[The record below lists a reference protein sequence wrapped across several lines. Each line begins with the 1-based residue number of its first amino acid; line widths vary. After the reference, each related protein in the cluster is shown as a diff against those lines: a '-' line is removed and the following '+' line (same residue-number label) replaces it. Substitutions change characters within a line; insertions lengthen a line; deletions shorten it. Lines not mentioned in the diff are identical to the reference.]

1 MRPSPPDARAE
12 TCAFAVK
19 LLPSPADAG
28 QVNPPNGQLLATAD
42 HAASAAL
49 RELPEALVIVF
60 DRQLRFVLTAGQ
72 AIERMG
78 DPDICREGN
87 YVADAFPAEFWERFE
102 PLFSSALEGETR
114 TREIWTS
121 EERHCLMVD
130 AGPLCSDGGP
140 ASRDCSNVD
149 GGVAVVLD
157 ITARRRADLISAPRR
172 TEGFEEVFEHAP
184 IGTGLIDNE
193 GRWLLVNRALCEI
206 TGYTSDELVGKRFDG
221 IMHPEDAVNDAIERR
236 RLQDGEIPAYQVE
249 KRYFDAAGETVSAIL
264 SMSLVRDRDGQPL
277 HYIAQ
282 LQDISARKEL
292 EEQLLSLADHDPL
305 TGLRNRRLFE
315 HDLRLQLGRCHRYGE
330 TAGLMV
336 IDLDGFRELNRQFGS
351 AVGDETLRSVSR
363 ALTRRLRETDLIGR
377 LGGDEFA
384 VLLPHADEE
393 GLSVVVEGLERV
405 IPACSVDAGAGVVHP
420 AASIGFTLVHQRSP
434 ELRQVLVDAERAL
447 NAAKRA
453 KA

>member
-1 MRPSPPDARAE
+1 MGPD
-12 TCAFAVK
+12 
-19 LLPSPADAG
+19 
-28 QVNPPNGQLLATAD
+28 QLLADAD

-78 DPDICREGN
+78 DPEICQEGN

-114 TREIWTS
+114 TREIWTA

-140 ASRDCSNVD
+140 PAEDLSNVE
-149 GGVAVVLD
+149 GGFAVVLD
-157 ITARRRADLISAPRR
+157 ITARRHADLLNPRR
-172 TEGFEEVFEHAP
+172 SQGFEEVFEHAP
-184 IGTGLIDNE
+184 IGTGLIDVE

-206 TGYTSDELVGKRFDG
+206 TGYTSDELVGKRYDG
-221 IMHPEDAVNDAIERR
+221 IMHPEDMGNDESDRR
-236 RLQDGEIPAYQVE
+236 RLAAGEIPAYQVE
-249 KRYFDAAGETVSAIL
+249 KRYFDAAGETISAIL
-264 SMSLVRDRDGQPL
+264 SMSLVRDRSGAPL

-336 IDLDGFRELNRQFGS
+336 IDLDGFRELNRRHGKS
-351 AVGDETLRSVSR
+351 VGDDTLKAVAR

-393 GLSVVVEGLERV
+393 GLAVVAEGLARV
-405 IPACSVDAGAGVVHP
+405 IPACSVDAGDGVVHP
-420 AASIGFTLVHQRSP
+420 TASIGFTLVHQRSSDMR
-434 ELRQVLVDAERAL
+434 EVLVDAEHSL
-447 NAAKRA
+447 SAAKRA
-453 KA
+453 VV

>member
-1 MRPSPPDARAE
+1 MN
-12 TCAFAVK
+12 
-19 LLPSPADAG
+19 G
-28 QVNPPNGQLLATAD
+28 PNGLLATAD

-78 DPDICREGN
+78 DPDICGAGN

-114 TREIWTS
+114 TREIWTA

-130 AGPLCSDGGP
+130 AGPLCGDGGP
-140 ASRDCSNVD
+140 ATSDCSNVD

-157 ITARRRADLISAPRR
+157 ITARRRADLTTPRR
-172 TEGFEEVFEHAP
+172 TEGFEEVFEFAP
-184 IGTGLIDNE
+184 IGTGLIDTE

-221 IMHPEDAVNDAIERR
+221 IMHPEDAVNDSVERR

-264 SMSLVRDRDGQPL
+264 SMSLVRDREGQPL

-292 EEQLLSLADHDPL
+292 EEQLMGLADHDPL

-336 IDLDGFRELNRQFGS
+336 VDLDGFRELNRQFGS
-351 AVGDETLRSVSR
+351 IVGDEALKSVSR
-363 ALTRRLRETDLIGR
+363 ALTRRLRETDLVGR
-377 LGGDEFA
+377 IGGDEFA

-393 GLSVVVEGLERV
+393 GLAVVAEGLGRV
-405 IPACSVDAGAGVVHP
+405 IPACSVDAGVGVVHP
-420 AASIGFTLVHQRSP
+420 SASIGYTLVHQRSP
-434 ELRQVLVDAERAL
+434 DMRQVLVEAERAL
-447 NAAKRA
+447 NVAKRA
-453 KA
+453 KV

>member
-1 MRPSPPDARAE
+1 MGPD
-12 TCAFAVK
+12 
-19 LLPSPADAG
+19 
-28 QVNPPNGQLLATAD
+28 QLLADAD

-78 DPDICREGN
+78 DPDICGAGN

-114 TREIWTS
+114 TREIWTA

-130 AGPLCSDGGP
+130 AGPLCGDGGP
-140 ASRDCSNVD
+140 ATSDCSNVD

-157 ITARRRADLISAPRR
+157 ITARRRADLTTPRR
-172 TEGFEEVFEHAP
+172 TEGFEEVFEFAP
-184 IGTGLIDNE
+184 IGTGLIDTE

-221 IMHPEDAVNDAIERR
+221 IMHPEDAVNDSVERR

-264 SMSLVRDRDGQPL
+264 SMSLVRDREGQPL

-292 EEQLLSLADHDPL
+292 EEQLMGLADHDPL

-336 IDLDGFRELNRQFGS
+336 VDLDGFRELNRQFGS
-351 AVGDETLRSVSR
+351 IVGDEALKSVSR
-363 ALTRRLRETDLIGR
+363 ALTRRLRETDLVGR
-377 LGGDEFA
+377 IGGDEFA

-393 GLSVVVEGLERV
+393 GLAVVAEGLARV
-405 IPACSVDAGAGVVHP
+405 IPACSVDAGEGVVHP
-420 AASIGFTLVHQRSP
+420 TATIGFTLVHQRSGDLH
-434 ELRQVLVDAERAL
+434 EVLVDAERAL
-447 NAAKRA
+447 RSAKLTV
-453 KA
+453 

>member
-1 MRPSPPDARAE
+1 MGPD
-12 TCAFAVK
+12 
-19 LLPSPADAG
+19 
-28 QVNPPNGQLLATAD
+28 QLLASAD
-42 HAASAAL
+42 HAATAAL

-78 DPDICREGN
+78 DPEICREGN

-114 TREIWTS
+114 TREIWTA

-130 AGPLCSDGGP
+130 AGPLCTDGGP
-140 ASRDCSNVD
+140 AAEDLSNVD

-157 ITARRRADLISAPRR
+157 ITARRHADMMAPRR
-172 TEGFEEVFEHAP
+172 TEGFEEVFEYAP
-184 IGTGLIDNE
+184 IGTGLIDTE

-206 TGYTSDELVGKRFDG
+206 TGYTSDELVGKRYDG
-221 IMHPEDAVNDAIERR
+221 IIHAEDANNDDADRR
-236 RLQDGEIPAYQVE
+236 RLAAGEIPAYQVE

-264 SMSLVRDRDGQPL
+264 SMSLVRDRAGRPL

-292 EEQLLSLADHDPL
+292 EEQLLNLADHDPL

-336 IDLDGFRELNRQFGS
+336 IDLDGFRALNGRHGTCI
-351 AVGDETLRSVSR
+351 GDETLRAVAR
-363 ALTRRLRETDLIGR
+363 GLTRRLRETDLIGR

-393 GLSVVVEGLERV
+393 GLAVVAEGLARV
-405 IPACSVDAGAGVVHP
+405 IPACSVDAGEGVVHP
-420 AASIGFTLVHQRSP
+420 TATIGFTLVHQRSGDLH
-434 ELRQVLVDAERAL
+434 EVLVEAERAL
-447 NAAKRA
+447 RSAKLTV
-453 KA
+453 

>member
-1 MRPSPPDARAE
+1 M
-12 TCAFAVK
+12 
-19 LLPSPADAG
+19 
-28 QVNPPNGQLLATAD
+28 NPPNGQLLASAD
-42 HAASAAL
+42 HAAGAAL

-60 DRQLRFVLTAGQ
+60 DRRLRFVLTAGQ

-114 TREIWTS
+114 TREIWTA

-140 ASRDCSNVD
+140 ASEDCSNVD

-157 ITARRRADLISAPRR
+157 ITARRRADLMAPRR

-184 IGTGLIDNE
+184 IGTGLIDTE

-206 TGYTSDELVGKRFDG
+206 TGYTSDELVGKRIDG
-221 IMHPEDAVNDAIERR
+221 IMHPEDAANDTVERR
-236 RLQDGEIPAYQVE
+236 RLADGEIAAYQVE

-264 SMSLVRDRDGQPL
+264 SMSLVRDRQGRAL

-315 HDLRLQLGRCHRYGE
+315 HDLRLQLGRCRRYGE

-336 IDLDGFRELNRQFGS
+336 LDLDGFRELNRQFGT
-351 AVGDETLRSVSR
+351 AVGDETLRAVGR

-377 LGGDEFA
+377 IGGDEFA

-393 GLSVVVEGLERV
+393 GLAVVAEGLGRV
-405 IPACSVDAGAGVVHP
+405 IPACSVDAGVGVVHP
-420 AASIGFTLVHQRSP
+420 AASVGFTLIHQRSGD
-434 ELRQVLVDAERAL
+434 LRDVLVDAERAL

-453 KA
+453 KV

>member
-1 MRPSPPDARAE
+1 MGPE
-12 TCAFAVK
+12 
-19 LLPSPADAG
+19 
-28 QVNPPNGQLLATAD
+28 QLLETAD

-78 DPDICREGN
+78 DPEICAEGN
-87 YVADAFPAEFWERFE
+87 YLADAFPAEFWERFE

-121 EERHCLMVD
+121 GERHCLMVD
-130 AGPLCSDGGP
+130 AGPLCTDGGP
-140 ASRDCSNVD
+140 PAEDLSNVD

-157 ITARRRADLISAPRR
+157 ITARRHADLMTPRR
-172 TEGFEEVFEHAP
+172 TEGFEEVFEQAP
-184 IGTGLIDNE
+184 IGTGLIDTE

-206 TGYTSDELVGKRFDG
+206 TGYTSDELVGKRYDG
-221 IMHPEDAVNDAIERR
+221 IMHPEDAGNDATERR
-236 RLQDGEIPAYQVE
+236 RLIAGEIPAFQVE

-264 SMSLVRDRDGQPL
+264 SMSLIRDRAGRAL
-277 HYIAQ
+277 HFVAQ

-336 IDLDGFRELNRQFGS
+336 IDLDGFRALNARFG
-351 AVGDETLRSVSR
+351 TSVADDALKSVAR

-377 LGGDEFA
+377 IGGDEFA
-384 VLLPHADEE
+384 VLLPHADEDGLAVVAE
-393 GLSVVVEGLERV
+393 GLQRV
-405 IPACSVDAGAGVVHP
+405 IPACSVDAGDAVVHP
-420 AASIGFTLVHQRSP
+420 TATIGYTLVHQRSKD
-434 ELRQVLVDAERAL
+434 LRGVLIEAEQALLDA
-447 NAAKRA
+447 KHSG
-453 KA
+453 

>member
-1 MRPSPPDARAE
+1 V
-12 TCAFAVK
+12 T
-19 LLPSPADAG
+19 ADVWR
-28 QVNPPNGQLLATAD
+28 VNPPNGQLLATAD

-114 TREIWTS
+114 TREIWTA

-140 ASRDCSNVD
+140 AAADCANVD

-157 ITARRRADLISAPRR
+157 ITARRRADLMTPRR
-172 TEGFEEVFEHAP
+172 TEGFEEVFEYAP
-184 IGTGLIDNE
+184 IGTGLIDTE

-221 IMHPEDAVNDAIERR
+221 IMHPEDANNDATDMR
-236 RLQDGEIPAYQVE
+236 RLQNGEIDAYQVE

-264 SMSLVRDRDGQPL
+264 SMSLVRDRQGQPL

-292 EEQLLSLADHDPL
+292 EEQLLNLADHDPL

-315 HDLRLQLGRCHRYGE
+315 HDLRLQLGRCRRYGE

-336 IDLDGFRELNRQFGS
+336 LDIDGFRELNRQFGTM
-351 AVGDETLRSVSR
+351 VGDETLKAISR

-384 VLLPHADEE
+384 ILLPHADEE
-393 GLSVVVEGLERV
+393 GLAVVAEGLRRV
-405 IPACSVDAGAGVVHP
+405 IPACSVDAGIGVVHP
-420 AASIGFTLVHQRSP
+420 TASIGFVMLHQRSP
-434 ELRQVLVDAERAL
+434 ELRQVLVEAERAL
-447 NAAKRA
+447 NGAKRA
-453 KA
+453 GV

>member
-1 MRPSPPDARAE
+1 MGPD
-12 TCAFAVK
+12 
-19 LLPSPADAG
+19 
-28 QVNPPNGQLLATAD
+28 QLLASAD
-42 HAASAAL
+42 HAAGAAL

-78 DPDICREGN
+78 DPEICREGN
-87 YVADAFPAEFWERFE
+87 YLADAFPAEFWERFE

-114 TREIWTS
+114 TREIWTA
-121 EERHCLMVD
+121 EERFCLMVD

-140 ASRDCSNVD
+140 PREDLANVD
-149 GGVAVVLD
+149 GGIAVVLD
-157 ITARRRADLISAPRR
+157 ITARRHADMIAPKRN
-172 TEGFEEVFEHAP
+172 EGFEEIFEYAP
-184 IGTGLIDNE
+184 IGTGLIDTE

-206 TGYTSDELVGKRFDG
+206 TGYTSDELVGKRYDG
-221 IMHPEDAVNDAIERR
+221 IMHPEDAGNDSAERR
-236 RLQDGEIPAYQVE
+236 RLDEGEIPAYQAE

-264 SMSLVRDRDGQPL
+264 SMSLVRDRDGKPL

-315 HDLRLQLGRCHRYGE
+315 HDLRLQLGRCQRYGE

-336 IDLDGFRELNRQFGS
+336 IDIDGFRALNTRHGVS
-351 AVGDETLRSVSR
+351 VGDETLKAIARG
-363 ALTRRLRETDLIGR
+363 LTRRLRETDLIGR
-377 LGGDEFA
+377 IGGDEFA

-393 GLSVVVEGLERV
+393 GLAVVAEGLTRV
-405 IPACSVDAGAGVVHP
+405 IPACSVDAGQGVVHP
-420 AASIGFTLVHQRSP
+420 TASIGYTMIHQRSGN
-434 ELRQVLVDAERAL
+434 LQQVLVEAEEAL
-447 NAAKRA
+447 QAAKRA
-453 KA
+453 DA

>member
-1 MRPSPPDARAE
+1 MGPGFSPE
-12 TCAFAVK
+12 
-19 LLPSPADAG
+19 
-28 QVNPPNGQLLATAD
+28 QLLESAD
-42 HAASAAL
+42 HAATAAL
-49 RELPEALVIVF
+49 HELPEALVIVF
-60 DRQLRFVLTAGQ
+60 DTQLRFVLTAGQ

-78 DPDICREGN
+78 DPEICREGN

-114 TREIWTS
+114 TREIWTA

-140 ASRDCSNVD
+140 AAPDLSNVD

-157 ITARRRADLISAPRR
+157 ITARRHADLVTPRR

-184 IGTGLIDNE
+184 IGTGLIDTE
-193 GRWLLVNRALCEI
+193 DRWLLVNRALCEI
-206 TGYTSDELVGKRFDG
+206 TGYTSDELIGKRYDG
-221 IMHPEDAVNDAIERR
+221 IMHPEDVNNDEAERR
-236 RLQDGEIPAYQVE
+236 RLLAGEIPAYQVE

-264 SMSLVRDRDGQPL
+264 SVSLVRDRAGQPL

-282 LQDISARKEL
+282 LQDISSRKEL

-315 HDLRLQLGRCHRYGE
+315 HDLRLQLGRCQRYGE

-336 IDLDGFRELNRQFGS
+336 IDLDGFRALNREQGATVADDTLK
-351 AVGDETLRSVSR
+351 AVARSLS
-363 ALTRRLRETDLIGR
+363 RRLRETDLVGR
-377 LGGDEFA
+377 IGGDEFA

-393 GLSVVVEGLERV
+393 GMAVVAEGLGRV
-405 IPACSVDAGAGVVHP
+405 IPACSVDAGDAVIHP
-420 AASIGFTLVHQRSP
+420 TASIGFTLINQRSGG
-434 ELRQVLVDAERAL
+434 LRDVLADAERAL
-447 NAAKRA
+447 IAAKNA
-453 KA
+453 GA

>member
-1 MRPSPPDARAE
+1 MA
-12 TCAFAVK
+12 
-19 LLPSPADAG
+19 ADAWH
-28 QVNPPNGQLLATAD
+28 VNGPNGLLASAD

-78 DPDICREGN
+78 DPDICRAGN

-114 TREIWTS
+114 TREIWTA

-130 AGPLCSDGGP
+130 AGPLCGDGGP
-140 ASRDCSNVD
+140 ASADCSNVD

-157 ITARRRADLISAPRR
+157 ITARRRADLVTPRR
-172 TEGFEEVFEHAP
+172 TEGFEEVFEFAP
-184 IGTGLIDNE
+184 IGTGLIDTE

-221 IMHPEDAVNDAIERR
+221 IMHPEDAGNDTVERR

-264 SMSLVRDRDGQPL
+264 SMSLVRDREGQPL

-292 EEQLLSLADHDPL
+292 EEQLMGLADHDPL

-315 HDLRLQLGRCHRYGE
+315 HDLRLQLGRCQRYGE

-351 AVGDETLRSVSR
+351 IVGDEALKAVSR
-363 ALTRRLRETDLIGR
+363 ALTRRLRETDLVGR
-377 LGGDEFA
+377 IGGDEFA

-393 GLSVVVEGLERV
+393 GLAVVAEGLGRV
-405 IPACSVDAGAGVVHP
+405 IPACSVDAGVGVVHP
-420 AASIGFTLVHQRSP
+420 SASIGYSLVHQRSP
-434 ELRQVLVDAERAL
+434 ELRQVLVEAERAL

>member
-1 MRPSPPDARAE
+1 
-12 TCAFAVK
+12 
-19 LLPSPADAG
+19 
-28 QVNPPNGQLLATAD
+28 VNGPNGLLATAD

-78 DPDICREGN
+78 DPDICGAGN

-114 TREIWTS
+114 TREIWTA

-130 AGPLCSDGGP
+130 AGPLCGDGGP
-140 ASRDCSNVD
+140 ATSDCSNVD

-157 ITARRRADLISAPRR
+157 ITARRRADLTTPRR
-172 TEGFEEVFEHAP
+172 TEGFEEVFEFAP
-184 IGTGLIDNE
+184 IGTGLIDTE

-221 IMHPEDAVNDAIERR
+221 IMHPEDAVNDSVERR

-264 SMSLVRDRDGQPL
+264 SMSLVRDREGQPL

-292 EEQLLSLADHDPL
+292 EEQLMGLADHDPL

-336 IDLDGFRELNRQFGS
+336 VDLDGFRELNRQFGS
-351 AVGDETLRSVSR
+351 IVGDEALKSVSR
-363 ALTRRLRETDLIGR
+363 ALTRRLRETDLVGR
-377 LGGDEFA
+377 IGGDEFA

-393 GLSVVVEGLERV
+393 GLAVVAEGLGRV
-405 IPACSVDAGAGVVHP
+405 IPACSVDAGVGVVHP
-420 AASIGFTLVHQRSP
+420 SASIGYTLVHQRSP
-434 ELRQVLVDAERAL
+434 DMRQVLVEAERAL
-447 NAAKRA
+447 NVAKRA
-453 KA
+453 KV

>member
-1 MRPSPPDARAE
+1 MVKVRPALVDAWR
-12 TCAFAVK
+12 
-19 LLPSPADAG
+19 
-28 QVNPPNGQLLATAD
+28 VNPAMGPEQLLASAD

-78 DPDICREGN
+78 DPEICREGN
-87 YVADAFPAEFWERFE
+87 FLADAFPAEFWERFE

-114 TREIWTS
+114 TREIWTA

-130 AGPLCSDGGP
+130 AGPLLSDGAP
-140 ASRDCSNVD
+140 AAEDLSNVE
-149 GGVAVVLD
+149 GGIAVVLD
-157 ITARRRADLISAPRR
+157 ITARRHADLITPRR
-172 TEGFEEVFEHAP
+172 TEGFEEIFEHAP
-184 IGTGLIDNE
+184 IGTGLIDTE
-193 GRWLLVNRALCEI
+193 GRWLLVNRSLCEI
-206 TGYTSDELVGKRFDG
+206 TGYTSDELIGKRYDG
-221 IMHPEDAVNDAIERR
+221 IIHPEDAGNDATERR
-236 RLQDGEIPAYQVE
+236 RLLAGEIPAFQVE

-264 SMSLVRDRDGQPL
+264 SMSLVRDRTGKPL

-330 TAGLMV
+330 TAGLMI
-336 IDLDGFRELNRQFGS
+336 IDLDGFRALNGRFGTS
-351 AVGDETLRSVSR
+351 VGDETLKAVGR

-377 LGGDEFA
+377 VGGDEFA
-384 VLLPHADEE
+384 VLLPHADAE
-393 GLSVVVEGLERV
+393 GLAVVAEGLERV
-405 IPACSVDAGAGVVHP
+405 IPACSVDAGEGVVHP
-420 AASIGFTLVHQRSP
+420 TASIGFTLVHQRSSDMR
-434 ELRQVLVDAERAL
+434 EVLAEAERAL
-447 NAAKRA
+447 HAAKRDPS
-453 KA
+453 